1 MQHVSPQRMST
12 KPSLKERDS
21 APQPTDIAERMI
33 ALKRKQ
39 ARYVR
44 YPMISAPSY
53 PFFFSF
59 IHLSHSPSSCPQ
71 PYQSQRPRRAP
82 RCICPAEPP
91 ITAPEATATFRTV
104 ASKAHNQ
111 ARARPE
117 RVLSRSQAF
126 PHPKTFFTR
135 TRPQTSGQV
144 VQPRHGS
151 DPHASS
157 RRRRARGPVGVPREF
172 LRTPSCS
179 GVIQTSS
186 SRRIATQA
194 AL

>member
-1 MQHVSPQRMST
+1 MQHVSPPRMST
-12 KPSLKERDS
+12 KPSLKDRDS

-39 ARYVR
+39 ARYVP
-44 YPMISAPSY
+44 YPTISTP
-53 PFFFSF
+53 FFSF
-59 IHLSHSPSSCPQ
+59 IPLTHSPSSCPQ

-91 ITAPEATATFRTV
+91 ITAPEATAV

-111 ARARPE
+111 TRARPE

-126 PHPKTFFTR
+126 PSSKIISTR
-135 TRPQTSGQV
+135 TRPQTPGQV
-144 VQPRHGS
+144 VQSRHGS

-157 RRRRARGPVGVPREF
+157 RRRRRCRARGLVGLGGELLP
-172 LRTPSCS
+172 TPSCS
-179 GVIQTSS
+179 RVIQTSS
-186 SRRIATQA
+186 SRRIPT
-194 AL
+194 